1 MAKAEIEEQKKN
13 ISLYLTK
20 LRHIRPSL
28 TGKDLK
34 AMGYAPGPLFKKI
47 MKTVLDARLDADVQS
62 QEEEMAF
69 VRKMFRM

>member
-1 MAKAEIEEQKKN
+1 
-13 ISLYLTK
+13 
-20 LRHIRPSL
+20 
-28 TGKDLK
+28 
-34 AMGYAPGPLFKKI
+34 MGYAPGPLFKKI